1 MLSKAELK
9 EAYEENLKSFMI
21 RNDKNQEKFSLSYLK
36 KARHNLEVAGILNIL
51 SRDEEKRKLMGIP
64 ASSNYHDWIII
75 SSYYAMYLAATSALA
90 KLGLKCTTHGST
102 IIGLEYRYCVK
113 KNLLSRKY
121 IEMIEDANFGR
132 EDVQKLDGAMKE
144 RISVQYTITDKYGD
158 KEAKRTLS
166 DAKEFVNKISEVID
180 IN

>member
-9 EAYEENLKSFMI
+9 EAYEENLKSYSI
-21 RNDKNQEKFSLSYLK
+21 RQDKSQETFSPNYLM
-36 KARHNLEVAGILNIL
+36 KARHNIEVASVLDSL
-51 SRDEEKRKLMGIP
+51 SRNEEKRKLMEIP
-64 ASSNYHDWIII
+64 PKSDYYDWIII

-102 IIGLEYRYCVK
+102 ILALEYRYCIQ
-113 KNLLSRKY
+113 KNLLNRKY
-121 IEMIEDANFGR
+121 IQMIENASFGR
-132 EDVQKLDGAMKE
+132 DDVQKLDSAMKD

-158 KEAKRTLS
+158 KEAKRILR

-180 IN
+180 P